1 MPPFVKL
8 PKMSV
13 ADAKAYLE
21 EMKDPEKR
29 YMIDNP
35 MEEYQRRH
43 KILKAAEIREAQ
55 EHFKA
60 VQKEERVKART
71 LAKKA
76 KETA

>member
-1 MPPFVKL
+1 MPPFAKL

-13 ADAKAYLE
+13 ADAKAYLDE
-21 EMKDPEKR
+21 LRVPEKR
-29 YMIDNP
+29 YEIADP
-35 MEEYQRRH
+35 MAEYQRRH

-60 VQKEERVKART
+60 VQKEEKVKARA